1 MYAKIN
7 EQEPIAVNLKAAS
20 KRSLP
25 HYKGANLTDTT
36 INT

>member
-25 HYKGANLTDTT
+25 HSKETNLKDTT
-36 INT
+36 IST